1 MKYPFKLSSKSI
13 EKELYKL
20 IDIEKHTIPKLDTI
34 IPDIAKQYFSFQQ
47 KFSNLI
53 KDKIAISYQQDYYQ
67 EKLLVINDLIYIHKD
82 NSFKLRY
89 KHDYSK
95 IKNGIK
101 FSSPTSFYQYDFSI
115 FPDNINLIDLFG
127 EEGLKF
133 IKDHSCSIEQPIKRY
148 FLEHLYLLEKTYK
161 NNINETLI
169 FLINFNEIFHDLN
182 NSNVLLAEYILQHK
196 AYSKSS
202 IYDMINSQIDIF
214 KIIHDINIDQQIKT
228 MKKTINI
235 KKSGNKNESF
245 V

>member
-34 IPDIAKQYFSFQQ
+34 IPEIAKQYFSFQQ

-82 NSFKLRY
+82 NSFKLRH

-161 NNINETLI
+161 NNINETLN
-169 FLINFNEIFHDLN
+169 FLINFNEVFHTLN
-182 NSNVLLAEYILQHK
+182 NSNVFLAEYILQNQP
-196 AYSKSS
+196 YSKSS
-202 IYDMINSQIDIF
+202 IYDIINSHNEVFQITC
-214 KIIHDINIDQQIKT
+214 DINIEKQLEI
-228 MKKTINI
+228 MKKNQKI
-235 KKSGNKNESF
+235 KKMEHKNESF